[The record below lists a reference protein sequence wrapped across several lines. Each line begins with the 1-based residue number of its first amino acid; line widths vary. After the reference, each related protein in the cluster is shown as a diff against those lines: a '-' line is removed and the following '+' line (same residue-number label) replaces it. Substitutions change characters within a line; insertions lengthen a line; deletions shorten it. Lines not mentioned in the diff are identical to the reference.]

1 MREARRAW
9 CCIKGWIPGG
19 TYTLTRGVRE
29 AVMRFP
35 VRMAGSATFPT
46 SQPFPKSLL
55 PLMNQ
60 GILSKSCSAFFVTA
74 ALLLM
79 TAAPHQAHAQSVIPA
94 APDKGKI
101 VKDVQVVLKGGVKL
115 DENRVRSQ
123 LSTRVGQPF
132 TDEAVERD
140 IRALYS
146 TGAVENLDIRAVD
159 VAGGVRVIVEITG
172 RGGIG
177 DIAFLGNTVFDS
189 KDLLKKS
196 EINIG
201 DPVDDAKL
209 SAGQQ
214 KIVEAYEKKGYS
226 DVIVSYETA
235 PSVRQGFSS
244 VVFKIDE
251 GARGIIHDIRFEG
264 NTAISARKLR
274 ARLKSREHH
283 FWNLWGKKGK
293 LNNQDLQEDI
303 KIIEQAFQDEGHVY
317 AKVTEVRREPV
328 SAKEM
333 DIVYVISEGG
343 RYDVSG
349 VTLSGNTIFSQDELM
364 KGVRQEAGF
373 PYKGSFVNADEKM
386 IQDYYGS
393 RGYADA
399 RVETSIL
406 ESAPGKVAVA
416 YSIIEGAKSHIS
428 KVNISGNSVTKDEV
442 IRRELPFAPGEE
454 LNTVKIEAG
463 KNRLQNLN
471 YFSAVDV
478 RNTPS
483 LNEGYKDVDINV
495 VEQSTGTVNFGAG
508 LSSIDS
514 LTAFISVTQT
524 NFDISDWKDFRG
536 GGQRFNA
543 NIRAGSLRR
552 DASVSWTEPWF
563 LGRPLALTVDLFYRN
578 LFFISNKFDQT
589 EAGASVSLRKQ
600 TGEHSY
606 IDGGITLQQV
616 TIDNIDPAAT
626 ALIRRE
632 AGSYVQSKLNV
643 SWVHDTRDN
652 IFLPRS
658 GHKFEAGLMAS
669 ALDVE
674 AYGASLSG
682 QQFFNLVGDTILSF
696 EGSFRVAENWGGSR
710 LPIFERL
717 FLGGA
722 NNMRGFDYR
731 EAGPK
736 DATGE
741 PLGGRSAI
749 YASAEYTVPVN
760 ITGAS
765 ADRAPRVAFFGDVGT
780 ISGASGA
787 FVGNG
792 DIYSDVGIGL
802 RIFLP
807 IGPIRVDYAVPV
819 DKDQFSGSGRFQFNM
834 GYKF

>member
-1 MREARRAW
+1 
-9 CCIKGWIPGG
+9 
-19 TYTLTRGVRE
+19 
-29 AVMRFP
+29 
-35 VRMAGSATFPT
+35 
-46 SQPFPKSLL
+46 
-55 PLMNQ
+55 MNQ
-60 GILSKSCSAFFVTA
+60 GLFSKSWL
-74 ALLLM
+74 ALLVSTVFSLLIVV
-79 TAAPHQAHAQSVIPA
+79 PHDVLAQSVIPT
-94 APDKGKI
+94 APTVKKI
-101 VKDVQVVLKGGVKL
+101 VKDVQIILKGGVKV
-115 DENRVRSQ
+115 DENRFRSQ

-159 VAGGVRVIVEITG
+159 VAGGVKVIVEITG

-177 DIAFLGNTVFDS
+177 DISFLGNTVFES
-189 KDLLKKS
+189 KDLIKKS
-196 EINIG
+196 EINVG
-201 DPVDDAKL
+201 DPVDDGKL
-209 SAGQQ
+209 TAGQQ

-226 DVIVSYETA
+226 DVIVSYEIA
-235 PSVRQGFSS
+235 ASARQGFSS
-244 VVFKIDE
+244 VVYKIDE

-274 ARLKSREHH
+274 GKLKSKEHH

-293 LNNQDLQEDI
+293 LNNQDLQDDI
-303 KIIEQAFQDEGHVY
+303 KIIEQAFQDEGYVY

-333 DIVYVISEGG
+333 DIVYVISEGAK
-343 RYDVSG
+343 YDVSG

-364 KGVRQEAGF
+364 KGIRQESGF
-373 PYKGSFVNADEKM
+373 PYKGSFVKADEKM

-406 ESAPGKVAVA
+406 ESSPGQVAVA
-416 YSIIEGAKSHIS
+416 YSITEGAKSFINR
-428 KVNISGNSVTKDEV
+428 VNISGNSVTKDEV

-454 LNTVKIEAG
+454 LNTVKVEAG

-543 NIRAGSLRR
+543 NIRAGALRR
-552 DASVSWTEPWF
+552 DASISWTEPWF
-563 LGRPLALTVDLFYRN
+563 KGRPLALTVDLFYRN
-578 LFFISNKFDQT
+578 LFFISNRFDQT

-616 TIDNIDPAAT
+616 NIDNITNGAT
-626 ALIRRE
+626 ALIRQE
-632 AGSYVQSKLNV
+632 AGSYMQSKLNV
-643 SWVHDTRDN
+643 SWSHVTIDN
-652 IFLPRS
+652 LFLPRS
-658 GHKFEAGLMAS
+658 GHRFEAGVFAS

-674 AYGASLSG
+674 AYGASITG
-682 QQFFNLVGDTILSF
+682 QQFFNLPGDTILSF
-696 EGSFRVAENWGGSR
+696 EGTFRAADKWGGAR

-722 NNMRGFDYR
+722 NNMRGFDFR

-741 PLGGRSAI
+741 PLGGTSAI
-749 YASAEYTVPVN
+749 FASAEYTVPVN
-760 ITGAS
+760 IMGAS
-765 ADRAPRVAFFGDVGT
+765 ADKAPRVAFFGDVGT
-780 ISGASGA
+780 ISGATGA

-792 DIYSDVGIGL
+792 DIYSDIGIGL
-802 RIFLP
+802 RLFLP

-834 GYKF
+834 GYRF

>member
-1 MREARRAW
+1 
-9 CCIKGWIPGG
+9 
-19 TYTLTRGVRE
+19 
-29 AVMRFP
+29 
-35 VRMAGSATFPT
+35 
-46 SQPFPKSLL
+46 
-55 PLMNQ
+55 MNQ
-60 GILSKSCSAFFVTA
+60 GLFSKSCLALFVTT
-74 ALLLM
+74 ALSLM
-79 TAAPHQAHAQSVIPA
+79 IAAPCRVQAQSVIPV
-94 APDKGKI
+94 APDMKRI
-101 VKDVQVVLKGGVKL
+101 VKDVQIILKGGVKL

-159 VAGGVRVIVEITG
+159 VAGGVKVIVEITG

-189 KDLLKKS
+189 KDLIKKS

-201 DPVDDAKL
+201 DPVDDGKL
-209 SAGQQ
+209 TAGQQ

-226 DVIVSYETA
+226 DVIVSYEIA
-235 PSVRQGFSS
+235 QSAREGFSS
-244 VVFKIDE
+244 VVYKIDE

-274 ARLKSREHH
+274 AKLKSKEHH

-303 KIIEQAFQDEGHVY
+303 KIIEQSFQDEGYVY

-328 SAKEM
+328 SAKEI
-333 DIVYVISEGG
+333 DIVYVISEGA

-349 VTLSGNTIFSQDELM
+349 VTLSGNTIYSQDELM
-364 KGVRQEAGF
+364 KGIRQEAGF
-373 PYKGSFVNADEKM
+373 PYKGSFVKADEKM

-406 ESAPGKVAVA
+406 ESAPGQVAVA
-416 YSIIEGAKSHIS
+416 YSITEGAKSYIS

-514 LTAFISVTQT
+514 LTAFIAVTQT

-543 NIRAGSLRR
+543 NIRAGALRR

-563 LGRPLALTVDLFYRN
+563 MGRPLALTVDLFYRN
-578 LFFISNKFDQT
+578 LFFISNRFDQT
-589 EAGASVSLRKQ
+589 EAGAAVSLRKQ
-600 TGEHSY
+600 TGEHSF

-616 TIDNIDPAAT
+616 QIDNIDPAAT
-626 ALIRRE
+626 ALIRQE
-632 AGSYVQSKLNV
+632 AGSYMQSKLNV
-643 SWVHDTRDN
+643 SWSHVTIDN
-652 IFLPRS
+652 IFLPRT
-658 GHKFEAGLMAS
+658 GHRFEAGVFAS

-674 AYGASLSG
+674 AYGASVTG

-696 EGSFRVAENWGGSR
+696 EGSFRAAQNWGGTR

-722 NNMRGFDYR
+722 NNMRGFDFR

-736 DATGE
+736 DNTGE
-741 PLGGRSAI
+741 PLGGTTAI
-749 YASAEYTVPVN
+749 FLSAEYTVPVN
-760 ITGAS
+760 IMGAS
-765 ADRAPRVAFFGDVGT
+765 ADKAPRVAFFGDVSS
-780 ISGASGA
+780 ISGATGA

-792 DIYSDVGIGL
+792 DIYSDIGIGL
-802 RIFLP
+802 RLFLP
-807 IGPIRVDYAVPV
+807 IGPIRVDYAIPV
-819 DKDQFSGSGRFQFNM
+819 DTDQFSDSGRFQFNM
-834 GYKF
+834 GYRF